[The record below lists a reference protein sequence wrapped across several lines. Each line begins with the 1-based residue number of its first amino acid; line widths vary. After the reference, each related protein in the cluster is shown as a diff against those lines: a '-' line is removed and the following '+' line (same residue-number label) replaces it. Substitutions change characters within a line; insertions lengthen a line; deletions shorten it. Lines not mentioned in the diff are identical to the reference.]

1 MKCNP
6 NIDASVGLGIVWR
19 FSFLFNKRTWV
30 KIPPQVAYGVINVIV
45 AFSRFWLYVKKLVT
59 KEQVQILYYTFLSL
73 WEFII

>member
-30 KIPPQVAYGVINVIV
+30 KIPPQVAYGVISAIV
-45 AFSRFWLYVKKLVT
+45 ASSRFWALC
-59 KEQVQILYYTFLSL
+59 
-73 WEFII
+73 

>member
-30 KIPPQVAYGVINVIV
+30 KIPPQVAYSVISVIV
-45 AFSRFWLYVKKLVT
+45 ASSRFLTLC
-59 KEQVQILYYTFLSL
+59 
-73 WEFII
+73 